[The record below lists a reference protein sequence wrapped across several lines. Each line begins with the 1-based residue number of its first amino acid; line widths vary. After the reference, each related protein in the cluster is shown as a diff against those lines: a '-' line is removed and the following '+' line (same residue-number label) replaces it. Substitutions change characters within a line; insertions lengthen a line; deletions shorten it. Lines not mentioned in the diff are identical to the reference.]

1 MNKNNNQ
8 RRTRMKLWLRVRL
21 GVLQMIHM
29 PILIILLAPLAVFTV
44 LLWKVKDS
52 ALAMVE
58 VPKILLPIWEC
69 SIYFIVIMFPIFIL
83 LFLLESIGN
92 HTAEKD
98 EMNLEEAFDKRDL
111 RNGCPI
117 LINKKRVKNSD
128 VIMREFYSSIP
139 MRVWVEKQDDI
150 ADSMNIHFVE
160 PLRYGGKNLNGRR
173 IVMYTTSGRKP
184 ASRGILYDDEF

>member
-1 MNKNNNQ
+1 MNNSIKQ

-29 PILIILLAPLAVFTV
+29 PILNILLAPLAVFIV
-44 LLWKVKDS
+44 ILWKVKDS
-52 ALAMVE
+52 ILSMFE
-58 VPKILLPIWEC
+58 VPKILFPIWKY
-69 SIYFIVIMFPIFIL
+69 SICFIVIIFSIFAI
-83 LFLLESIGN
+83 LFLLESVGN
-92 HTAEKD
+92 RTAEKD
-98 EMNLEEAFDKRDL
+98 EMDLEEAFDKRDL

-139 MRVWVEKQDDI
+139 MRVWVEKQDNI

-173 IVMYTTSGRKP
+173 IVMYTASGRKP
-184 ASRGILYDDEF
+184 APRGILYDDEF